1 MKSKI
6 DYKEVTKLID
16 LLEERDLSEFELEVE
31 GFKIKISRSPKGT
44 MPAQPPPAPVVSP
57 ENKSV
62 TKIDEIEPDEET
74 NELHIVRSPMV
85 GTFYRAPDPSSQLF
99 VEIGESVQPGQTV
112 CIIEAMKLMNEIESD
127 IDGVI
132 EKIYVEN
139 GKTVEYGQKLFGI
152 KSL

>member
-6 DYKEVTKLID
+6 DYNEITKLID
-16 LLEERDLSEFELEVE
+16 LLEERDLSEFELEVG
-31 GFKIKISRSPKGT
+31 GFKIKISRSPKGIV
-44 MPAQPPPAPVVSP
+44 PAQPHPAPVVSP
-57 ENKSV
+57 ENKSA
-62 TKIDEIEPDEET
+62 TKIDEIEPDKET
-74 NELHIVRSPMV
+74 DELHIVRSPMV
-85 GTFYRAPDPSSQLF
+85 GTFYRSPDPSSQSF

-152 KSL
+152 KPL

>member
-44 MPAQPPPAPVVSP
+44 MPAQQHPAPVISP

>member
-44 MPAQPPPAPVVSP
+44 MPAQPHPAPVISP

-74 NELHIVRSPMV
+74 DELHIVRSPMV
-85 GTFYRAPDPSSQLF
+85 GTFYRAPDPSSQSF